1 MLHRATWRAVTPLAA
16 LLLLSCKQAESA
28 PVHINPANVEHTD
41 GSDLG
46 VLTLTEKAAE
56 RLGVETAPLA
66 GAFIDEQG
74 RERTAVPY
82 SAVLYD
88 ANGETWVYTNP
99 APLTFVRHRIE
110 IESIEGDLAIITS
123 GPEQGTQVVTVAA
136 SELFGTEFE
145 VGH

>member
-1 MLHRATWRAVTPLAA
+1 MLHRASWRAVTPLAA

-28 PVHINPANVEHTD
+28 PVHINPATVEHAD
-41 GSDLG
+41 GSELG
-46 VLTLTEKAAE
+46 LLTLTERAVE

-66 GAFIDEQG
+66 GTVIDEQG
-74 RERTAVPY
+74 RARNLVPY

-99 APLTFVRHRIE
+99 EPLTFVRHQIE
-110 IESIEGDLAIITS
+110 IESIEGDVAVVTS
-123 GPEQGTQVVTVAA
+123 GPGPGTRVVTVAA